1 MSREKE
7 HILLD
12 MQICRA
18 AFCKVGDVIVFFS
31 AFRTAREK

>member
-1 MSREKE
+1 MSREEE

-18 AFCKVGDVIVFFS
+18 AFCKVGDVIMFFS